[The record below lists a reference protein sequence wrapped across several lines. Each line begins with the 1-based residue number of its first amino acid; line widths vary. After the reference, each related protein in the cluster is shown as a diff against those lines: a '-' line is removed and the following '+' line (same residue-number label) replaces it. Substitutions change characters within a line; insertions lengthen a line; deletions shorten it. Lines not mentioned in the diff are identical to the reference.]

1 MARPCS
7 TCDSIGGLITS
18 VNSEVLRDGQ
28 PIPGLYAAGEIANG
42 QYFGNTYSSDGTMIG
57 LPAGFISEIEWGSKE
72 LLIRKSDHCF
82 VCLMDI
88 QS

>member
-1 MARPCS
+1 MA

-57 LPAGFISEIEWGSKE
+57 LSTTFGRQAGIHAAEYIGK
-72 LLIRKSDHCF
+72 
-82 VCLMDI
+82 
-88 QS
+88 